1 MYLAPVLE
9 LSAKGY
15 SGIWGLRY
23 YDDNCANNWGNQAS
37 PQSWKTL
44 QKGPLFD
51 W

>member
-1 MYLAPVLE
+1 MYLAPVLV

-37 PQSWKTL
+37 SQCWKTL